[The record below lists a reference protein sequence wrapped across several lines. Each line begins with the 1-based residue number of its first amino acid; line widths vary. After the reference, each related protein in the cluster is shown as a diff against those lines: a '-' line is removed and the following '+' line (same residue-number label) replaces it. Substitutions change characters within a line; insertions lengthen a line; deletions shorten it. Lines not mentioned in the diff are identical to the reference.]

1 MVNTKLVAV
10 LAAVI
15 GLAAVSSSAW
25 AHHGTSSYDLT
36 KTIST
41 KATVTSL
48 QWENPHCVLNFDT
61 KDDKGVVTHW
71 SVEMYNPLYMSRA
84 GWNRNILKA
93 GDEIDI
99 TFHPAKN
106 GTGAGYVRDGDGKIM
121 FNGKQMSL
129 AEQQ

>member
-1 MVNTKLVAV
+1 VVNTKLMAV

-15 GLAAVSSSAW
+15 GLAAVPSPAL

-41 KATVTSL
+41 KAVVTSL
-48 QWENPHCVLNFDT
+48 QWENPHCVLSFDS

-84 GWNRNILKA
+84 GWTRTTLKP

-99 TFHPAKN
+99 IFHPAKN
-106 GTGAGYVRDGDGKIM
+106 GTGAGYIRDGDGKIV
-121 FNGKQMSL
+121 FNGKTLGL
-129 AEQQ
+129 AEE

>member
-1 MVNTKLVAV
+1 MVNTKLMAV

-15 GLAAVSSSAW
+15 GLAAVPSPAL

-41 KATVTSL
+41 KAVVTSL
-48 QWENPHCVLNFDT
+48 QWENPHCVLSFDS

-84 GWNRNILKA
+84 GWTRTTLKP

-106 GTGAGYVRDGDGKIM
+106 GTGAGYIRDGDGKIV
-121 FNGKQMSL
+121 FNGKTLGL
-129 AEQQ
+129 AEE

>member
-1 MVNTKLVAV
+1 MKTRFLAAVALVAV
-10 LAAVI
+10 LFV
-15 GLAAVSSSAW
+15 VSGPAF

-41 KATVTSL
+41 HAVVTSL
-48 QWENPHCVLNFDT
+48 QWENPHCVLNFDS

-84 GWNRNILKA
+84 GWTRNTLKP

-106 GTGAGYVRDGDGKIM
+106 GTGAGYIREGDGKLV
-121 FNGKQMSL
+121 FNGKTL
-129 AEQQ
+129 GFTEQ